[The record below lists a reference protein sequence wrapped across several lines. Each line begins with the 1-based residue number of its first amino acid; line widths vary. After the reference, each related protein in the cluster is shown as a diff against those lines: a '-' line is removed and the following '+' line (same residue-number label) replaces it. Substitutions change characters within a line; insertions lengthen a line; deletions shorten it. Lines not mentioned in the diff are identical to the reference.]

1 MCWMAEEDSW
11 PSMESSLFLH
21 KGKFLKGKHTEVDPS
36 RQDAL
41 KEVTLT

>member
-21 KGKFLKGKHTEVDPS
+21 EGKFLKVKHIEVDL
-36 RQDAL
+36 QGAL
-41 KEVTLT
+41 KEVTPPPT

>member
-1 MCWMAEEDSW
+1 MAEEDSW

-21 KGKFLKGKHTEVDPS
+21 KGKFLKGKHTEVDL
-36 RQDAL
+36 QEAL